1 MTAIIEKNSANIK
14 ENFIRTILLAKDQGA
29 ILVCENPL
37 EFIHK
42 AYSYGITGVQYISF
56 NDFSK
61 LKKKDG
67 KYVFYEIDKYVQST
81 LGETG
86 VLVGYSVF
94 Y

>member
-1 MTAIIEKNSANIK
+1 MTTVIKNNSKDIK
-14 ENFIRTILLAKDQGA
+14 ENFIRTILLTKDQGA

-37 EFIHK
+37 EFIHR

-67 KYVFYEIDKYVQST
+67 KYT
-81 LGETG
+81 M
-86 VLVGYSVF
+86 
-94 Y
+94 